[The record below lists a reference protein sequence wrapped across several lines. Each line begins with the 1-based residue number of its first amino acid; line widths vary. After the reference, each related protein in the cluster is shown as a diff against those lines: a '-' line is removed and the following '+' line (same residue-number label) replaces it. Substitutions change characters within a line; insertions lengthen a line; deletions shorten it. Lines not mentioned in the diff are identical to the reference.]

1 MSPKKTLEGHLQP
14 GVIVE
19 GSAGT
24 RPAEVR
30 LLASGIVEFTGGAA
44 NCVAVRDDRAQLH
57 QLANLQTIR
66 VKLGQRV
73 SATQCR
79 FAPAAGGPA
88 EAGDEQLVAA
98 VREAEARTK
107 G

>member
-30 LLASGIVEFTGGAA
+30 LLASGIVESTGGAA
-44 NCVAVRDDRAQLH
+44 NCARRPQAVRPKLATSSWWLRYGRRRPGLRADDRVVG
-57 QLANLQTIR
+57 R
-66 VKLGQRV
+66 
-73 SATQCR
+73 
-79 FAPAAGGPA
+79 P
-88 EAGDEQLVAA
+88 
-98 VREAEARTK
+98 
-107 G
+107 